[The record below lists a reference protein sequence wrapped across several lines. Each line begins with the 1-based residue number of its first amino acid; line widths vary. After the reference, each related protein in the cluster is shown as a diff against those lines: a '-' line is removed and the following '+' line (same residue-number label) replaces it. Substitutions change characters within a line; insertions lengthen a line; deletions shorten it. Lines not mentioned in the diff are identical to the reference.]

1 MCRHSDQHC
10 CKYWTKSAPILQK
23 LKQLRLVRIG
33 RRTGSTSS
41 CQVCTTSTTTQQVAK
56 NRFDQFLPGMY
67 LNHSSASCNAET
79 HNYSHSLF
87 QLTDGECNS
96 RERTRIISSLLQST
110 SVNTLLHVSEDSI
123 DIRSILLSCMSV
135 SIV

>member
-1 MCRHSDQHC
+1 MLLVLQ
-10 CKYWTKSAPILQK
+10 ILDK
-23 LKQLRLVRIG
+23 V
-33 RRTGSTSS
+33 SPNPAE
-41 CQVCTTSTTTQQVAK
+41 AK
-56 NRFDQFLPGMY
+56 AVTARKNRKNNRFDQFLPGMY
-67 LNHSSASCNAET
+67 HLNHSSASCNAET

-96 RERTRIISSLLQST
+96 REKTRIISSLLQSM

-123 DIRSILLSCMSV
+123 DICSILLSYMSV

>member
-1 MCRHSDQHC
+1 MYVQ
-10 CKYWTKSAPILQK
+10 YLETKCTCISCDVCVIL
-23 LKQLRLVRIG
+23 LVLQILDNVSPNPAKAVTARKN
-33 RRTGSTSS
+33 RK
-41 CQVCTTSTTTQQVAK
+41 K

-67 LNHSSASCNAET
+67 HLNDSSVSCNAET

-123 DIRSILLSCMSV
+123 DIRILLSCMSV
-135 SIV
+135 RIV